1 MLAQDMDSQ
10 FVESIVF
17 DKTLYKYEIL
27 DIKTSMVKIMKQQ
40 VLSLSLSPSFS
51 PLPLPSSLTHGKDY
65 EAAGGLSISHTTL
78 ASLPLSYELI
88 FTPFVKIKYA
98 TSLNEMVKLFEIL
111 AVGGN

>member
-1 MLAQDMDSQ
+1 
-10 FVESIVF
+10 
-17 DKTLYKYEIL
+17 
-27 DIKTSMVKIMKQQ
+27 MVSD
-40 VLSLSLSPSFS
+40 LSLRKRRRAEIPAA
-51 PLPLPSSLTHGKDY
+51 PVSSLY
-65 EAAGGLSISHTTL
+65 LSISHTTL

>member
-1 MLAQDMDSQ
+1 MDSQ

-40 VLSLSLSPSFS
+40 APPSPPSPS
-51 PLPLPSSLTHGKDY
+51 LPSSLTHGKDY

-111 AVGGN
+111 AVCGN